1 MFTRSGSGQPRS
13 APAYCLLNERHL
25 HELVELR
32 TAVAPVSPRRYVRTI
47 RVLRIALAAEDL
59 AEAAALGAMRP
70 RVPDRVCRRDST
82 PR

>member
-1 MFTRSGSGQPRS
+1 
-13 APAYCLLNERHL
+13 LNERQL

-32 TAVAPVSPRRYVRTI
+32 TPVAPVSPRRYVRTM
-47 RVLRIALAAEDL
+47 RVLRIGLAAEDL

-70 RVPDRVCRRDST
+70 RVPDKVTRRDPT